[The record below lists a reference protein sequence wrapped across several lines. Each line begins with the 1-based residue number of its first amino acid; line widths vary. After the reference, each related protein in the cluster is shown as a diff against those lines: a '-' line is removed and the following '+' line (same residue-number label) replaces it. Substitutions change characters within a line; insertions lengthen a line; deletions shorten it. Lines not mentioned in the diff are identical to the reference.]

1 MISETEE
8 GRPFPLEEFKE
19 LLGSVPAEKV
29 DRLLFFAVLTF
40 WILGEHNFCLWK
52 EQFAASGNYFQQQGD
67 RSSSFG
73 TWVGLLGMNPMAIF
87 SSFQGWCYG
96 CHWSIRDKITSGG
109 AFWPGKMQGKNIR
122 SNIGSSFW
130 GNCKRPSRRPQTRL
144 ARWIGKGEGYGEI
157 FYSSQHFGTRVGELH
172 NSFII
177 PITYAQLS
185 VAVYK
190 KSIALCDFVWPCMLR
205 WAEER
210 CQSMMPSTA
219 TKLGGLC
226 FKSFLL
232 LPIMDARTS
241 SISFWNLGIFGT
253 RALKQWLK

>member
-1 MISETEE
+1 MRDS
-8 GRPFPLEEFKE
+8 
-19 LLGSVPAEKV
+19 
-29 DRLLFFAVLTF
+29 FAVLTF
-40 WILGEHNFCLWK
+40 FNFKRWARLLSLERAVCCKRQLFPTTRRPFVFFWNMGW
-52 EQFAASGNYFQQQGD
+52 FS
-67 RSSSFG
+67 
-73 TWVGLLGMNPMAIF
+73 LGMNPIRILLRIPIF

-96 CHWSIRDKITSGG
+96 CHWSIRDKITTGG
-109 AFWPGKMQGKNIR
+109 AFWPGKMQGKNIG

-157 FYSSQHFGTRVGELH
+157 FYSSQHFGTRVGELQ

-177 PITYAQLS
+177 PIIYAQLS

-190 KSIALCDFVWPCMLR
+190 KLIALCDFVWPCMLR

-210 CQSMMPSTA
+210 CRSMMPSTA

-232 LPIMDARTS
+232 QAIMDARTS